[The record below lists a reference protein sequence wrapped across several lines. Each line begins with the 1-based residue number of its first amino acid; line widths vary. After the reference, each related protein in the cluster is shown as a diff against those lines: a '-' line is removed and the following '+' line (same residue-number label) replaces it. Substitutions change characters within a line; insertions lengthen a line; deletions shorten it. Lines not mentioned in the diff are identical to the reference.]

1 MYGVFKI
8 VTEIRLGQEYLVNS
22 QNDNTS
28 TEDYETAKAAM
39 EEVTGRDG
47 IDKVLDA
54 YKIEAIVQMLRQRTV
69 PSRHSRL
76 VLVIQVQQCHW
87 GI

>member
-1 MYGVFKI
+1 MK
-8 VTEIRLGQEYLVNS
+8 
-22 QNDNTS
+22 
-28 TEDYETAKAAM
+28 
-39 EEVTGRDG
+39 EVAGRDG